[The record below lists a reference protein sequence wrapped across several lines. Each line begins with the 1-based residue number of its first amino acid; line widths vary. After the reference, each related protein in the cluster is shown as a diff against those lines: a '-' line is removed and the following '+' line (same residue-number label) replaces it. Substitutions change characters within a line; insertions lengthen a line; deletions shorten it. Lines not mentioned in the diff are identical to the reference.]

1 MKNSGNDLS
10 KKLEKTLKLHEGP
23 LIGEK
28 RKEVIEED
36 KSVISKLEVKI
47 LNS

>member
-10 KKLEKTLKLHEGP
+10 KKLEKILKLHEGP

-28 RKEVIEED
+28 RKEVIEEEG
-36 KSVISKLEVKI
+36 SVISKLEVKI
-47 LNS
+47 SNS